1 MEDIKMQKTLKI
13 GMIGL
18 DTSHCEA
25 FVKIINDDSN
35 PHHIPGGRINVAY
48 PGGSADFGL
57 SISRVEGITK
67 TLREDYQVTIVDSPE
82 EVAEQSDAIL
92 LTSVDGRVHLEQFT
106 KILSCR
112 KPVFID
118 KPFAVSSSDAAEMIN
133 LSIKHSISLM
143 SASSIRCSDF
153 LSDILNKEDRLGI
166 MGADCYGPMNLELTQ
181 PGLYWY
187 GIHTVDTLYRILGT
201 GCQHVTAT
209 TNEDHELVVGVW
221 KDGRIGTIRGNRL
234 GNNNFGAAVHL
245 EHETE
250 SFIINKQTRP
260 IYASLLE
267 EVMKFFSTGKPGID
281 PQETMEIIRFIE
293 AANESREKGK
303 TINL

>member
-1 MEDIKMQKTLKI
+1 MKETLKI

-25 FVKIINDDSN
+25 FVKIINDASN
-35 PHHIPGGRINVAY
+35 PHHIPGGRVSVAY
-48 PGGSADFGL
+48 PGGSPDFEV

-67 TLREDYQVTIVDSPE
+67 TLQEKYQVAIVNSPE
-82 EVAEQSDAIL
+82 EAAEQSDAIL
-92 LTSVDGRVHLEQFT
+92 LTSVDGRVHLEQFK
-106 KILSCR
+106 KIVSYG

-118 KPFAVSSSDAAEMIN
+118 KPFAVSSNHAEEMIS
-133 LSIKHSISLM
+133 LSLKHYIPLM

-153 LSDILNKEDRLGI
+153 LSDILNKEDRSGI
-166 MGADCYGPMNLELTQ
+166 IGADCYGPMNLELTQ

-187 GIHTVDTLYRILGT
+187 GIHTVDTLYRILGK

-209 TNEDHELVVGVW
+209 TNKDYELVVGVW
-221 KDGRIGTIRGNRL
+221 RDGRMGTVRGNRL

-245 EHETE
+245 EHQTE
-250 SFIINKQTRP
+250 SIIINKQTRP

-267 EVMKFFSTGKPGID
+267 EVMEFFRTGKPGID
-281 PQETMEIIRFIE
+281 PLETMEIIRFIE
-293 AANESREKGK
+293 AANESREKGR
-303 TINL
+303 TVNL